1 MAIEKKMKYKNRQA
15 AGDLVDHWNHVC
27 IALIFFVCVVLLMD
41 GIVLFWA
48 ETDGGGVVSGV

>member
-27 IALIFFVCVVLLMD
+27 ITLIFRLVLLMD